1 MYLDEFFPINIL
13 TFVSF
18 VSDFLLLCSCSHSS
32 SLHSFLSTSA
42 SFCTQF
48 FKTSASSASLPTSS
62 TFCFWRFPTST
73 DVPSD
78 SQSRH
83 RNVAMNQ
90 SSEISRK
97 TFDKTKY
104 LRYLIS
110 LSSFI
115 HEISLRW
122 ILEWFFLTNV
132 LSVIF
137 KKITLLFCS
146 ILRTT
151 QNKPLEWD

>member
-1 MYLDEFFPINIL
+1 VYLGEFFAINIL
-13 TFVSF
+13 TF
-18 VSDFLLLCSCSHSS
+18 VSDFLLLCSSSHSS
-32 SLHSFLSTSA
+32 SLHSFRSTSA

-62 TFCFWRFPTST
+62 TFYFWRFPTSI

-78 SQSRH
+78 PQSRR

-97 TFDKTKY
+97 TFEKTKY

-115 HEISLRW
+115 HYEISLRW
-122 ILEWFFLTNV
+122 ILEWFFSTNV